1 MSLLG
6 ILGTIGN
13 VAGTVGTVANA
24 VGAMGKAFGAW
35 GQVGQSQ
42 SQGGSTQQGG
52 GQSQSISK
60 SGTNIDQVEKWLQG
74 AYGYQNNEGVKQ
86 SQFNQKSMLQQMG
99 YNTLG
104 AIMQGVYNH
113 IENSV
118 AMNFNSTE
126 AMKNR
131 EWQEQMSNTAYQR
144 AVEDMKKAG
153 LNPILAFQNGGAS
166 TPGGSA
172 GTISGASMGAPSSSA
187 LGVSRASG
195 FVPNAYESESWSQS
209 DWYNAAQSWN
219 QMLSSTNMTPLGLQK
234 ALSEI
239 GEKAGNAIEEGV
251 NTGNRTSRENEH
263 RGVTAQN
270 FGGAKKN
277 AVAMQDKTGSYG
289 QKRKPGDYLR

>member
-6 ILGTIGN
+6 IIGN
-13 VAGTVGTVANA
+13 IAGTVGKVAGA
-24 VGAMGKAFGAW
+24 VGSLGNAFGTW

-52 GQSQSISK
+52 GHSQSMSK
-60 SGTNIDQVEKWLQG
+60 SGTNDEQVMEYLKG
-74 AYGYQNNEGVKQ
+74 AYQYQNAEGARQ

-113 IENSV
+113 IENAT

-131 EWQEQMSNTAYQR
+131 EWQEHMSNTAYQR

-172 GTISGASMGAPSSSA
+172 GTISGASMGAPSASA

-195 FVPNAYESESWSQS
+195 FVPNSYSSESWSQS

-251 NTGNRTSRENEH
+251 NTGNRTSGKNEH

-270 FGGAKKN
+270 FGAKKN
-277 AVAMQDKTGSYG
+277 TITMQDKTGSYG

>member
-1 MSLLG
+1 MAFSLLG
-6 ILGTIGN
+6 ALGTIGN
-13 VAGTVGTVANA
+13 IAGTVGTVANA
-24 VGAMGKAFGAW
+24 VGALGNAFGAW

-52 GQSQSISK
+52 GSSQSMSK
-60 SGTNIDQVEKWLQG
+60 SGTNVDQVEKWLQG

-113 IENSV
+113 IENTT

-131 EWQEQMSNTAYQR
+131 EWQEHMSNTAYQR
-144 AVEDMKKAG
+144 AVADMKEAG

-219 QMLSSTNMTPLGLQK
+219 QMLSSTGMTPLGLQET
-234 ALSEI
+234 LSDI
-239 GEKAGNAIEEGV
+239 GKDAGNAIDKAIGAGRKTGEKLRGNMNKAMDNV
-251 NTGNRTSRENEH
+251 RNGHGIDNITGNRNRA
-263 RGVTAQN
+263 G
-270 FGGAKKN
+270 GGAGRSK
-277 AVAMQDKTGSYG
+277 
-289 QKRKPGDYLR
+289 

>member
-24 VGAMGKAFGAW
+24 VGSLGNAFGAW

-52 GQSQSISK
+52 GQSQSMSK
-60 SGTNIDQVEKWLQG
+60 SGTNDAQVMEYLKG
-74 AYGYQNNEGVKQ
+74 AYQYQNAEGERQ
-86 SQFNQKSMLQQMG
+86 SQFNQKSMLEQMG
-99 YNTLG
+99 FNTLG

-131 EWQEQMSNTAYQR
+131 EWQEHMSNTAYQR

-195 FVPNAYESESWSQS
+195 FVPNSYSSESWSQS

-219 QMLSSTNMTPLGLQK
+219 QMLSSTGMTPLGLQET
-234 ALSEI
+234 LSNI
-239 GEKAGNAIEEGV
+239 GKDAGNAINNAVGAGRKTGERLRGNMNKAMDNV
-251 NTGNRTSRENEH
+251 RNGHGIDNITGNRNRA
-263 RGVTAQN
+263 G
-270 FGGAKKN
+270 GGAGRSK
-277 AVAMQDKTGSYG
+277 
-289 QKRKPGDYLR
+289 

>member
-6 ILGTIGN
+6 ALGTIGN
-13 VAGTVGTVANA
+13 IAGTVGTVANA
-24 VGAMGKAFGAW
+24 VGQIGNAFGAW

-42 SQGGSTQQGG
+42 SQGGSTQSGG
-52 GQSQSISK
+52 GQSKSISK
-60 SGTNIDQVEKWLQG
+60 SETNVDQVEKWLQG

-131 EWQEQMSNTAYQR
+131 EWQEHMSNTAYQR
-144 AVEDMKKAG
+144 AVADMKEAG

-172 GTISGASMGAPSSSA
+172 ATISGASIGAPSSSA
-187 LGVSRASG
+187 LGISRASG
-195 FVPNAYESESWSQS
+195 FVPNAYKSESWSQS

-219 QMLSSTNMTPLGLQK
+219 QMLSSTGMTPLGLQK
-234 ALSEI
+234 TLSEI
-239 GEKAGNAIEEGV
+239 GEGTGNLIDKTVGAGRKAAERGKANV
-251 NTGNRTSRENEH
+251 NKAMDNVRNGHGIDNITGNRNRT
-263 RGVTAQN
+263 G
-270 FGGAKKN
+270 GGAGRSK
-277 AVAMQDKTGSYG
+277 
-289 QKRKPGDYLR
+289 

>member
-6 ILGTIGN
+6 ALGTIGSI
-13 VAGTVGTVANA
+13 AGTVGTVANA
-24 VGAMGKAFGAW
+24 VGQIGNAFGAW

-42 SQGGSTQQGG
+42 SQGGSTQSGG
-52 GQSQSISK
+52 GQSQSSSK

-86 SQFNQKSMLQQMG
+86 SQFNQRSMLQQMG

-113 IENSV
+113 IENSA

-131 EWQEQMSNTAYQR
+131 EWQEHMSNTAYQR
-144 AVEDMKKAG
+144 AVADMKEAG

-172 GTISGASMGAPSSSA
+172 ATISGASMGAPSSSA

-219 QMLSSTNMTPLGLQK
+219 QMLSSTGMTPLGLQK
-234 ALSEI
+234 TLSEI
-239 GEKAGNAIEEGV
+239 GEGTGNLIDKTVGAGRKAAERGKTNV
-251 NTGNRTSRENEH
+251 NKAMDNVRNGHGIDNITGNRNRA
-263 RGVTAQN
+263 G
-270 FGGAKKN
+270 GGAGRSK
-277 AVAMQDKTGSYG
+277 
-289 QKRKPGDYLR
+289 